1 MPTIFITGAS
11 GYIGSVL
18 TTFAIA
24 QNHTVHALSRTT
36 QSDTYLSSLD
46 ATPIRGTLTTHDVL
60 TREAARADITINIA
74 DSIAGRIGQITHE
87 ERFKINN
94 EAIEALAKGIEGTQ
108 KKLVLTA
115 GSLFTGADPEGKE
128 TDEDSP
134 AWKDSPFGTGME
146 SRFASL
152 KERGIN
158 VNIVRLAPWVYGRG
172 GSGVKLFMSGT
183 VQTGIM
189 TYVESGEKR
198 TTTVHVDD
206 AARLYLLVSE
216 KAKAGEI
223 YNATS
228 ETDVTFR
235 QLAEAMGKTM
245 GVPVVSVKYEDLEAK
260 VGVFLAKF
268 LCSENRASNAK
279 AKKELG
285 WTIQAEKGILEDI
298 ESGSYMQLAKEL
310 KKSKA

>member
-1 MPTIFITGAS
+1 
-11 GYIGSVL
+11 
-18 TTFAIA
+18 
-24 QNHTVHALSRTT
+24 
-36 QSDTYLSSLD
+36 
-46 ATPIRGTLTTHDVL
+46 
-60 TREAARADITINIA
+60 
-74 DSIAGRIGQITHE
+74 
-87 ERFKINN
+87 
-94 EAIEALAKGIEGTQ
+94 
-108 KKLVLTA
+108 
-115 GSLFTGADPEGKE
+115 
-128 TDEDSP
+128 
-134 AWKDSPFGTGME
+134 
-146 SRFASL
+146 
-152 KERGIN
+152 
-158 VNIVRLAPWVYGRG
+158 
-172 GSGVKLFMSGT
+172 
-183 VQTGIM
+183 M

-245 GVPVVSVKYEDLEAK
+245 GVRVVSVKYEDLEAK